1 MKMIKVLLN
10 NLIQGPSTDP
20 FPFGETFTPEGL
32 RARIHFDETACTG
45 CRMCEHVCA
54 GGAIRCEDSEKGM
67 KFTVWHNSCTFC
79 GLCEH
84 YCMPKAI
91 TLTEDWHLA
100 HKQEDKYK
108 MIEQGFVALVSC
120 EYCSKKMIPS
130 GPKITAVAYQ
140 GTNKMIEKLG
150 KICPDCRRKL
160 SAKLLSKGTSL

>member
-1 MKMIKVLLN
+1 
-10 NLIQGPSTDP
+10 
-20 FPFGETFTPEGL
+20 
-32 RARIHFDETACTG
+32 
-45 CRMCEHVCA
+45 MCEHVCA

-108 MIEQGFVALVSC
+108 MIEQGIVALVSC
-120 EYCSKKMIPS
+120 EYCSKKMT
-130 GPKITAVAYQ
+130 PKRPP
-140 GTNKMIEKLG
+140 KLQQSHI
-150 KICPDCRRKL
+150 KVQTK
-160 SAKLLSKGTSL
+160 